1 MFLLRHQ
8 LQGVLTASEQAE
20 QVYGYLCAPG
30 RRGEAKLPY
39 AAGLEERFG
48 AVHRSGTGERAFLL
62 AVVDLYQTK
71 VSTKMTMAAERL
83 AVLAA
88 LTLPVTAIS
97 SMLGMNLIVNKA
109 TTPVALILA
118 LALMGAISLALLSW
132 TRRQGW
138 W

>member
-62 AVVDLYQTK
+62 AVVDLYQ
-71 VSTKMTMAAERL
+71 MTMAAERL